1 MDLFKMRRE
10 TPAAERESA
19 RSLEQLL
26 ASPAPSPPS
35 DGLPEPMSMIA
46 NTPSSFDLKPAVST
60 RSESTIAEGFHF
72 NGVVKAPSDLLRVD
86 GALEGEVEVRV
97 LVIGSTGSV
106 SGQCR
111 CDSLVIEGRF
121 QGRAECRELQLHN
134 GSVIDGE
141 VTYAIVRAQRG
152 AQMTGKYAHKKR
164 GTS

>member
-10 TPAAERESA
+10 APAAEREAA

-26 ASPAPSPPS
+26 VNPAPSPPS
-35 DGLPEPMSMIA
+35 DELPESMSMIA
-46 NTPSSFDLKPAVST
+46 NTPSSFDLKPAVGV
-60 RSESTIAEGFHF
+60 RPESLIAGGFHF

-97 LVIGSTGSV
+97 LIIGATGSV

-111 CDSLVIEGRF
+111 CDSLVVEGRF
-121 QGRAECRELQLHN
+121 HGRAECRELQVHN
-134 GSVIDGE
+134 GAVIDGE
-141 VTYAIVRAQRG
+141 VIYAVVRAQRG

-164 GTS
+164 GAS